1 MSFFLPRNEPVSNL
15 VGAHHGTW
23 RVPRER
29 VSESFGRLQLRAGS
43 EDCAQIW
50 YVLRRTIG
58 QRFTRL
64 ICGAHRHVR
73 ACAPLFHISGTA
85 ERIALKFGVF

>member
-50 YVLRRTIG
+50 YVLG
-58 QRFTRL
+58 MNRL
-64 ICGAHRHVR
+64 RLEGHHNENVY
-73 ACAPLFHISGTA
+73 
-85 ERIALKFGVF
+85 